1 MSPPACQKGHQ
12 HSGDHQT
19 AGLFR
24 PLSHRAGLHPPPQ
37 RRVPSAGRLFSREPP
52 VLSEPPAGDSTT
64 PEASNPERWLT
75 FLHELLDDADIP
87 TLQEYL
93 GYCLIPS
100 TKGQKMMLI
109 VGKGGEGKSRIGW
122 Y

>member
-1 MSPPACQKGHQ
+1 MKYDPKAASP
-12 HSGDHQT
+12 D
-19 AGLFR
+19 
-24 PLSHRAGLHPPPQ
+24 
-37 RRVPSAGRLFSREPP
+37 
-52 VLSEPPAGDSTT
+52 
-64 PEASNPERWLT
+64 RWLT

-109 VGKGGEGKSRIGW
+109 VGKGGEGKSRIGPVS
-122 Y
+122 YTHLDFADLTAAQIADIQERARKILAE